1 MVYTSSSRER
11 SSGTRCFGR
20 CSRLVQL
27 SVNPCPFYGVT
38 PNSSIGFGRCA
49 ARVRSTATSSSG
61 WRTPSASAALSCPH
75 FLPFL
80 SAMSGLRA
88 RLRTNYSVPSAPALR
103 GFAGGRRRSSAASRG
118 GPTVRC
124 GSCGLP
130 TRQRDAPPTQGI
142 PPPSRGGRRAPERP
156 FRWWSANRSRSA
168 RLSHAPMRKWRRRI
182 ARLKIRADADLLPH
196 CRRQLHDERAIGLR

>member
-1 MVYTSSSRER
+1 MPVLWRNPKFVDRLRAMRGPGETYSDVILRLADAIR
-11 SSGTRCFGR
+11 LG
-20 CSRLVQL
+20 CSLMPAFSAVSVSDVRL
-27 SVNPCPFYGVT
+27 T
-38 PNSSIGFGRCA
+38 CA
-49 ARVRSTATSSSG
+49 ATHKLFGSLRPGPTRLC
-61 WRTPSASAALSCPH
+61 WRPSPIVGCI
-75 FLPFL
+75 
-80 SAMSGLRA
+80 G
-88 RLRTNYSVPSAPALR
+88 
-103 GFAGGRRRSSAASRG
+103 G